1 MEIRVSVRQ
10 LVEFILREG
19 NIDNRRTGGS
29 DTAMQEGGRIHRM
42 IQRRMG
48 SDYHAEVMLRHVW
61 KTQEYD
67 VVIEGRADGII
78 DTLWN
83 QRAEAQDSE
92 VLIEESAGLPT
103 DMNSVM
109 DEVVIDEIK
118 GTYRD
123 LKRINKPVGVHLA
136 QAKCYAYIYASQNGI
151 STTGVR
157 MTYCNM
163 ETEEIKYFHESYTFD
178 ELSEWFTQ
186 LLLEYKKWTDFQFAW
201 NRKRTESI
209 KQMSFPFPYREGQ
222 KELVTYVY
230 QTIYHRRKLFLEAP
244 TGVGKTIST
253 VFPSVKAIGE
263 GMAEKI
269 FYLTAKTIT
278 RTVAQDCFKLLAE
291 HGLAMKVLVITA
303 KDKICP
309 MEETECNPDYCPYA
323 KGHFD
328 RINDAMYELL
338 QSENMFSRDIIL
350 ECAGK
355 HQVCP
360 FEMSLDM
367 SMYADA
373 IICDYNYVFDPN
385 VYLKRFLQKDLEAKI
400 IYS

>member
-1 MEIRVSVRQ
+1 
-10 LVEFILREG
+10 
-19 NIDNRRTGGS
+19 
-29 DTAMQEGGRIHRM
+29 
-42 IQRRMG
+42 
-48 SDYHAEVMLRHVW
+48 
-61 KTQEYD
+61 
-67 VVIEGRADGII
+67 
-78 DTLWN
+78 
-83 QRAEAQDSE
+83 
-92 VLIEESAGLPT
+92 
-103 DMNSVM
+103 
-109 DEVVIDEIK
+109 
-118 GTYRD
+118 
-123 LKRINKPVGVHLA
+123 
-136 QAKCYAYIYASQNGI
+136 
-151 STTGVR
+151 
-157 MTYCNM
+157 
-163 ETEEIKYFHESYTFD
+163 
-178 ELSEWFTQ
+178 
-186 LLLEYKKWTDFQFAW
+186 
-201 NRKRTESI
+201 
-209 KQMSFPFPYREGQ
+209 
-222 KELVTYVY
+222 
-230 QTIYHRRKLFLEAP
+230 
-244 TGVGKTIST
+244 
-253 VFPSVKAIGE
+253 
-263 GMAEKI
+263 MAEKI

-350 ECAGK
+350 ECARK